1 MSRRILKYPQLYYK
15 KKVLLDLN
23 IFSGFQH
30 DRTRV
35 IYKYAL
41 DKMPKETC
49 QEIYKAYTVHEK
61 KYGDRAGIEDVIVS
75 KRKFQYEEVNI
86 LLFLSD
92 LGTIFWKYWTTLK
105 FIIYRTNDSPLRIIV
120 QISHVPTSL

>member
-1 MSRRILKYPQLYYK
+1 MSRQLLKYPQLIYK
-15 KKVLLDLN
+15 KTVLLDLN
-23 IFSGFQH
+23 IFACFQH

-86 LLFLSD
+86 SPFLSD
-92 LGTIFWKYWTTLK
+92 PSTIFRKYL
-105 FIIYRTNDSPLRIIV
+105 NL
-120 QISHVPTSL
+120 

>member
-1 MSRRILKYPQLYYK
+1 
-15 KKVLLDLN
+15 
-23 IFSGFQH
+23 
-30 DRTRV
+30 
-35 IYKYAL
+35 
-41 DKMPKETC
+41 MPKETC

-86 LLFLSD
+86 LLFLSH